1 MIGDEGTKGLCE
13 GLKQNT
19 RIEELDMGSLF
30 LNSYCNQGGNMDDK
44 LFDLW
49 TDNSIG
55 KDGGKA
61 IGEMLKTNTMLRRL
75 DLDGEM
81 RKMGCSHE
89 SSDTLYHFY
98 TKKGTNWEVK
108 GLKNSLQG

>member
-1 MIGDEGTKGLCE
+1 
-13 GLKQNT
+13 
-19 RIEELDMGSLF
+19 
-30 LNSYCNQGGNMDDK
+30 MDDK

-75 DLDGEM
+75 DLDGEL
-81 RKMGCSHE
+81 RKMGCNNEGSNTFILSTQKRE
-89 SSDTLYHFY
+89 QTG
-98 TKKGTNWEVK
+98 K
-108 GLKNSLQG
+108 